1 MAYLPVAGLHRAYPS
16 AALDK
21 SIMINCRTEYMLSQ
35 IFVSTAKIGERHLE
49 AYGRR
54 VFIQGSGR
62 ILKLPDIFRK
72 KSRKTIFGDT
82 EPSLTGGRRG
92 PPVSVQVAELTRNG
106 S

>member
-54 VFIQGSGR
+54 VFVQGSGR
-62 ILKLPDIFRK
+62 ILKLPDIF
-72 KSRKTIFGDT
+72 RKTIFGDT